1 MSNFLLLTFIFLVAG
16 VITVPIASKFK
27 LGSVLG
33 YLLAGIAIS
42 PILAGLQVDVESLQ
56 HFAEFGVVMML
67 FLVGRELNP
76 KMIWEMRNRLL
87 GLGGLQVILTAAAV
101 ALVAIWLNQPVRVAI
116 AIGLIFALSSTA
128 IVLQTLNERSLMRS
142 DGGKASFSILLFQD
156 IAVIPI
162 LALLPLL
169 AVPELAGV
177 LEATLSEQA
186 GTSLN
191 DADHETLNLNL
202 VEGMPGWMVML
213 STIGAIGIVILGGFV
228 TVRPLFRY
236 INMANLRELFTA
248 AALMIVIGIAL
259 LMSIVGL
266 SPALG
271 AFIGGVVLANSEYRH
286 ELEADIDP
294 FRGLLLGLFFMT
306 VGASINFEYLFNNF
320 ATVIAFT
327 AGLIMLKILIIMVI
341 SFKFN
346 LTGQDRWLTALGL
359 AQAGE
364 FGFVLISYSL
374 ELSVLPESMAD
385 QLLLVVA
392 LSMLL
397 TPVLFL
403 IYDFIIVPRYIKKNQ
418 READEIDVKSK
429 IIIAGHGRVGSV
441 VNRILT
447 AKGHE
452 TTVIDFSSEHLETL
466 RTFGFRVYFGD
477 ATRPDL
483 LEAAG
488 IGEAEVLIIAIDD
501 KEKITKLSAHVLK
514 HYPHVSIITRAIER
528 YHVYDLWFE
537 GCREIVRDT
546 FDSSLRMGRIAL
558 ETLGLTREEADGFVD
573 DFRVSDQQLMIELAD
588 LYDANT
594 PIHQNEAFVE
604 KAKALMADF
613 DKQMQ
618 SKHQH

>member
-67 FLVGRELNP
+67 FLVGLELNL

>member
-1 MSNFLLLTFIFLVAG
+1 LSNFLLLTFIFLVAG

-67 FLVGRELNP
+67 FLVGLELNL

>member
-1 MSNFLLLTFIFLVAG
+1 
-16 VITVPIASKFK
+16 
-27 LGSVLG
+27 
-33 YLLAGIAIS
+33 
-42 PILAGLQVDVESLQ
+42 
-56 HFAEFGVVMML
+56 
-67 FLVGRELNP
+67 
-76 KMIWEMRNRLL
+76 
-87 GLGGLQVILTAAAV
+87 
-101 ALVAIWLNQPVRVAI
+101 
-116 AIGLIFALSSTA
+116 
-128 IVLQTLNERSLMRS
+128 
-142 DGGKASFSILLFQD
+142 
-156 IAVIPI
+156 
-162 LALLPLL
+162 
-169 AVPELAGV
+169 
-177 LEATLSEQA
+177 
-186 GTSLN
+186 
-191 DADHETLNLNL
+191 
-202 VEGMPGWMVML
+202 
-213 STIGAIGIVILGGFV
+213 
-228 TVRPLFRY
+228 
-236 INMANLRELFTA
+236 
-248 AALMIVIGIAL
+248 
-259 LMSIVGL
+259 
-266 SPALG
+266 
-271 AFIGGVVLANSEYRH
+271 
-286 ELEADIDP
+286 
-294 FRGLLLGLFFMT
+294 
-306 VGASINFEYLFNNF
+306 
-320 ATVIAFT
+320 
-327 AGLIMLKILIIMVI
+327 MVI

>member
-1 MSNFLLLTFIFLVAG
+1 LSNFLLLTFIFLVAG

-67 FLVGRELNP
+67 FLVGLELNP

>member
-1 MSNFLLLTFIFLVAG
+1 LSNFLLLTFIFLVAG

-67 FLVGRELNP
+67 FLVGLELNP

-286 ELEADIDP
+286 ELGADIDP